1 MKRVIEIMYS
11 AVRIVQ
17 FSFTFIFLSGVSV
30 FSQREWHWQH
40 PLPAGNTLNSVE
52 FINEQTGFAAGDLGC
67 ILKTTD
73 GGKNWEKLSSGT
85 ENNIHKIKFLNTVNG
100 IAAGKNGVLSRTE
113 DGGINWEN
121 VTGFSM
127 PDLHDIDI
135 AGNNY
140 FICGLNGFIMRS
152 ADSGKN
158 WTSINAQTGLPLFCI
173 SFIDELTGV
182 CGGYNIIIK
191 TTDGGISWNA
201 LNAGILP
208 ATQITGIKYIDSN
221 KIYAA
226 GNSPSGDFYFSNDG
240 GNYWQRNSL
249 GLHYLFGGSVDLVRA
264 MDFKN
269 ADSGFIVT
277 DLGTILW
284 TTDGG
289 SSWNADS
296 SQRFSY
302 LKTEIFKD
310 VSYYDN
316 HNILLSGNGGRVLKM
331 PGSGKDLINLSG
343 NNCNLNDSYVTDN
356 GGIYCAG
363 DSGLI
368 MRKKAGSP
376 EWEKIFISKDIILNS
391 VTFSD
396 PLTGFVCSNKGKLF
410 RTTDGGD
417 FWMEISPPVK
427 CIAVNKI
434 FFKDKYSGFLAGGI
448 ENSGKGIIYK
458 TTDRGLSWKIIFQNP
473 GEGMFR
479 DIYFK
484 DYMTG
489 FAVGGN
495 GSTAT
500 TYDGGVSW
508 NIKNL
513 TPYDLHAVIFNR
525 SGTGIITGENGVI
538 FRTSDGGKSWH
549 YISPIQFKNL
559 NSVLFTDDLNVISA
573 GNKGTMIFSE
583 DAGVSWQKINLI
595 TNNNILSL
603 NYDGAGIYAFGENGS
618 ILYSEKDI
626 ILQSAEIFK
635 NKKSVKSI
643 SSLTNY
649 PNPFNP
655 VTQISFSI
663 PRRGFVNIKVYNILG
678 KEVAILLNDIRKE
691 GKYHI
696 EFNGSDLPGGLYFC
710 RMEFENTAMINRL
723 ILLK

>member
-1 MKRVIEIMYS
+1 MNRVFEIISYVVRVLQS
-11 AVRIVQ
+11 ALLFV
-17 FSFTFIFLSGVSV
+17 FLSSVSI
-30 FSQREWHWQH
+30 FSQSQWRWQH
-40 PLPAGNTLNSVE
+40 PLPEGNTLNSVE
-52 FINEQTGFAAGDLGC
+52 FTNEKTGYAAGDIGS

-85 ENNIHKIKFLNTVNG
+85 DNNIHKIKFLNTGNG
-100 IAAGKNGVLSRTE
+100 IAAGKNGVLMRTT
-113 DGGINWEN
+113 DGGRNWKK
-121 VTGFSM
+121 VTDISM
-127 PDLHDIDI
+127 PDIHDIDI
-135 AGNNY
+135 ADYNY

-152 ADSGKN
+152 ADSGKT
-158 WTSINAQTGLPLFCI
+158 WTSINAQTGIPLFCI
-173 SFIDELTGV
+173 SFLDKLTGV

-249 GLHYLFGGSVDLVRA
+249 GLQYIFGGSVDLVRA
-264 MDFKN
+264 MDFEN
-269 ADSGFIVT
+269 ADSGCIVT
-277 DLGTILW
+277 DLGTILL
-284 TTDGG
+284 TTDRG
-289 SSWNADS
+289 SSWIADS
-296 SQRFSY
+296 SQRFGY

-310 VSYYDN
+310 VFYYDN
-316 HNILLSGNGGRVLKM
+316 QNILFSGNGGRVLKM
-331 PGSGKDLINLSG
+331 TGSGKDLINLSG
-343 NNCNLNDSYVTDN
+343 NNNNFYDSYITDKC
-356 GGIYCAG
+356 GIYCAG

-368 MRKKAGSP
+368 IRKKAGSP

-396 PLTGFVCSNKGKLF
+396 PLTGFVCSNKGRLF
-410 RTTDGGD
+410 RTTDGGAS
-417 FWMEISPPVK
+417 WIEISIPIK
-427 CIAVNKI
+427 RMTVNKI
-434 FFKDKYSGFLAGGI
+434 LFKDKYSGFITGGI
-448 ENSGKGIIYK
+448 ENSDKGIILN
-458 TTDRGLSWKIIFQNP
+458 TTDGGLNWKINFQNP

-489 FAVGGN
+489 VAVGGN
-495 GSTAT
+495 GSTAISN
-500 TYDGGVSW
+500 DGGVSW
-508 NIKNL
+508 SIKNL
-513 TPYDLHAVIFNR
+513 TPYDLQAVIFNR
-525 SGTGIITGENGVI
+525 SGMGIITGENGVI

-549 YISPIQFKNL
+549 YISPIQYKNL
-559 NSVLFTDDLNVISA
+559 NSVIFTDDLNVISA
-573 GNKGTMIFSE
+573 GNKGTLIHSE

-626 ILQSAEIFK
+626 IRQTTGIYKDK
-635 NKKSVKSI
+635 NNVKNN
-643 SSLTNY
+643 SSLTSY

-655 VTQISFSI
+655 VTRISFSI
-663 PRRGFVNIKVYNILG
+663 PEHGFVNIKVYNILG
-678 KEVAILLNDIRKE
+678 KETGILLNDIRKE
-691 GKYHI
+691 GIYHI
-696 EFNGSDLPGGLYFC
+696 EFNGSELPGGIYLC
-710 RMEFENTAMINRL
+710 RMEFKNTAMIKRL